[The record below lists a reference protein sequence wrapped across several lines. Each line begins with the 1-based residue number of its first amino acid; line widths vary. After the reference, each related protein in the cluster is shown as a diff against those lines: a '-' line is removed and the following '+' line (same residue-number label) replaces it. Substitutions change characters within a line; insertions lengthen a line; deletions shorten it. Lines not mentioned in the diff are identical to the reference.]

1 MKKKSLSAKKI
12 IHKKLLSYLKDPIVK
27 KVYSEFC
34 KILKNYIKS
43 NKISVAVSGGP
54 DSLALTYLS
63 KCYSI
68 TNNAKIKFYHVN
80 HNLRNESGFE
90 SKKLKSFLKKFDINC
105 QILEWRGKK
114 PSVNIQSVARKKR
127 YSLIY
132 DRSSKDKIKYLLLAH
147 HLEDVFEN
155 FLMRLLRGSGLKG
168 LISFNNFESEYK
180 NLKILRPLINFNKS
194 DLIKITTKIFNFYLE
209 DPSNENTIFK
219 RVRIRSLISNLKKE
233 GLDENK
239 IKITLKNLTNSNYTI
254 NYFVKENINF
264 NSFFFS
270 KKNIYILKYNF
281 FEQPYEIVFRSLSN
295 VLRKVGKKY
304 YSSRGKSIDYLINII
319 RSKNFKK
326 TTLSGCVIEKVSNS
340 YKIYPEIRKKR

>member
-147 HLEDVFEN
+147 HLDDVFEN

-168 LISFNNFESEYK
+168 LVSFNKVKTNYNDK
-180 NLKILRPLINFNKS
+180 LKILRPLIVHKKIDLSYTANKV
-194 DLIKITTKIFNFYLE
+194 FNFKFE
-209 DPSNENTIFK
+209 DPSNKNINFK
-219 RVRIRSLISNLKKE
+219 RIRIRNLIQNLKSEGLNLEKLRLTISNLS
-233 GLDENK
+233 DS
-239 IKITLKNLTNSNYTI
+239 NLTVNHYVIQNIKCNSKYN
-254 NYFVKENINF
+254 NK
-264 NSFFFS
+264 
-270 KKNIYILKYNF
+270 KKNYILNEDF
-281 FEQPYEIVFRSLSN
+281 FNQPHEIVFRSLTN
-295 VLRKVGKKY
+295 LLKKTGNKY
-304 YSSRGKSIDYLINII
+304 YSPRGKSVSQLLSKLRSGEIKKINI
-319 RSKNFKK
+319 
-326 TTLSGCVIEKVSNS
+326 SGCILEKINNS
-340 YKIYPEIRKKR
+340 FIIYEEK

>member
-1 MKKKSLSAKKI
+1 MSAKKK
-12 IHKKLLSYLKDPIVK
+12 IHNKLLINLKIPLIYKIYKDFNNFVK
-27 KVYSEFC
+27 FN
-34 KILKNYIKS
+34 LNQF
-43 NKISVAVSGGP
+43 NFSVAVSGGS
-54 DSLALTYLS
+54 DSLSLAYFS

-68 TNNAKIKFYHVN
+68 LNNVSVKFYHVN

-147 HLEDVFEN
+147 HLDDVFEN

-219 RVRIRSLISNLKKE
+219 RVRIRNLISKL
-233 GLDENK
+233 
-239 IKITLKNLTNSNYTI
+239 
-254 NYFVKENINF
+254 
-264 NSFFFS
+264 
-270 KKNIYILKYNF
+270 
-281 FEQPYEIVFRSLSN
+281 
-295 VLRKVGKKY
+295 
-304 YSSRGKSIDYLINII
+304 
-319 RSKNFKK
+319 
-326 TTLSGCVIEKVSNS
+326 
-340 YKIYPEIRKKR
+340 